1 MVSQTDPLTG
11 PRVFLDLKW
20 GNRRMGRV
28 VISLRKDACPKTAE
42 NFRALCTGEM
52 GRGKMTG
59 VPAHYK
65 GCPVHRVVPGFCIQ
79 ASRRR
84 DPPREPPSAPPN
96 ACLFLS
102 TPRVNPL

>member
-11 PRVFLDLKW
+11 PRVFLDIKW

-84 DPPREPPSAPPN
+84 DPPR
-96 ACLFLS
+96 
-102 TPRVNPL
+102 